1 MKNQHF
7 DKSDFKQEKIGGRGP
22 MLEQCQMRLKKWHVG
37 IIAILLALVVK
48 VPDVWAE
55 VDEMAQL
62 LIERLPEHATERYH
76 HPDVSPNGDKVA
88 FSVSTDS
95 RNKSVI

>member
-1 MKNQHF
+1 
-7 DKSDFKQEKIGGRGP
+7 